1 MPGKLIIGHLDS
13 FAEISPYILFNIM
26 LESPVEPSL
35 VFMDSESKV
44 GELGISQE
52 LSIDTYYP
60 LPPIFGESTFR
71 AITPRQDIHVFLVE
85 HHKTRDLVRVETN
98 APIPLIKIGF
108 AMKVASS
115 LSWIEGIPEG
125 FPITSGG
132 LCIASPAAI
141 VQCEVPPGG
150 EFEFTVLAIGPNL
163 ILDII
168 EEYDARPSTDF
179 WRVVTE
185 PGAEPSQLISSFDAE
200 TRMIAERL
208 RTTRYSGAVQRL
220 YIEGL
225 TLELLAASL
234 QRLLRIEDL
243 SRKDRPICAK
253 NVRQIREAC
262 ELLDCRFRD
271 PPSLAEMARELKVSV
286 ATLKRSFKQ
295 VQGMGVHQYVIA
307 QRMDH
312 ARRYI
317 EEEGMSCKEAS
328 YLVGYRSQS
337 HFTAVYK
344 HRYGRLPR

>member
-1 MPGKLIIGHLDS
+1 MS
-13 FAEISPYILFNIM
+13 A
-26 LESPVEPSL
+26 SPVEPSL
-35 VFMDSESKV
+35 VFMDSESTV
-44 GELGISQE
+44 GEINIFHEPSV
-52 LSIDTYYP
+52 DNYYP

-71 AITPRQDIHVFLVE
+71 AITARQDINVFLVE
-85 HHKTRDLVRVETN
+85 HHQTRELVRVETN

-115 LSWIEGIPEG
+115 LSRIEGIPKG

-150 EFEFTVLAIGPNL
+150 EFDFITLAIGPNL
-163 ILDII
+163 ILDLI

-179 WRVVTE
+179 WRVATE
-185 PGAEPSQLISSFDAE
+185 PGSEPSQLIASFDAE

-208 RTTRYSGAVQRL
+208 RTTRYKGAVQRL
-220 YIEGL
+220 YIEGV

-243 SRKDRPICAK
+243 SRKDHPISAK
-253 NVRQIREAC
+253 NVRHVREAC

-271 PPSLAEMARELKVSV
+271 PPTLAEMAKELKVSV
-286 ATLKRSFKQ
+286 AKLKRDFKR

-307 QRMDH
+307 RRMDH
-312 ARRYI
+312 ARRFI

-337 HFTAVYK
+337 HFTEVYK
-344 HRYGRLPR
+344 YRYGRSPR